1 MLDIVKI
8 KFAGAY
14 AKNMSVVLENLGK
27 GSGATMSA
35 TDFMTNRQKFDGQKG
50 WGLDI
55 AVP

>member
-1 MLDIVKI
+1 
-8 KFAGAY
+8 
-14 AKNMSVVLENLGK
+14 MSVVLENLGK